1 LCKLTTKEA
10 RWKCFLKIIQDVIK
24 ALGEI
29 KVLKNS
35 AIVYENDRKEKVTI
49 TVDVNALDSANEDEV
64 DKWLS
69 AAEEKHGV
77 SKNKKHSQS
86 NENS

>member
-1 LCKLTTKEA
+1 MCKLTTKEA
-10 RWKCFLKIIQDVIK
+10 RWKCSLKIIQDVIK

-49 TVDVNALDSANEDEV
+49 TVDVNALDSANEDEI

-69 AAEEKHGV
+69 TAEEKHGV
-77 SKNKKHSQS
+77 STNKKHSQG